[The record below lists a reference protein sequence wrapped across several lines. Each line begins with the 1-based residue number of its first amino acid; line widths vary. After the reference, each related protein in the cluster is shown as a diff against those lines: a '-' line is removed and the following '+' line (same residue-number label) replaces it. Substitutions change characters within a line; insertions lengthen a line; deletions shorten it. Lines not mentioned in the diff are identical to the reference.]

1 MMNINDDS
9 TLLNTLAGSFCN
21 VQTLLTE
28 DLTKKKKKRRS
39 LTATNITDDIMENSA
54 KGSIKPREARPTMMA
69 IR

>member
-28 DLTKKKKKRRS
+28 DLTKKKKKKKFDS
-39 LTATNITDDIMENSA
+39 YEHH
-54 KGSIKPREARPTMMA
+54 
-69 IR
+69 

>member
-28 DLTKKKKKRRS
+28 DLTKKKKKRS